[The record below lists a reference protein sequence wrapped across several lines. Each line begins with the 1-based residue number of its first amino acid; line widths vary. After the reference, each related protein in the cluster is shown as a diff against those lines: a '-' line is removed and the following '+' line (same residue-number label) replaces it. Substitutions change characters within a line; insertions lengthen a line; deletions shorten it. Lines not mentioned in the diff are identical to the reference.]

1 MLFGLELKSGT
12 KGVFKV
18 TLDDEVVYDKAST
31 GRRPEAG
38 ELRQLVKTR
47 LGQPLVWRKSHAPS

>member
-12 KGVFKV
+12 RGVFKV

-31 GRRPEAG
+31 GRRPHAG
-38 ELRQLVKTR
+38 ELRQLMEPR
-47 LGQPLVWRKSHAPS
+47 LGQRLVWRKSHAPS

>member
-1 MLFGLELKSGT
+1 MKSGT

-31 GRRPEAG
+31 GRRPHAG
-38 ELRQLVKTR
+38 ELRELVEIR
-47 LGQPLVWRKSHAPS
+47 LGRPLVWRKSHTPS